1 MKSLAKPV
9 SNAKAIIPD
18 DWTLQ
23 IDLDSAK
30 ALRLTRTR
38 LNFFKARMR
47 AYSRLRGWRLSAKVT
62 RSATRGHYHV
72 TIHSSERLTVPERIA
87 AQALLGSDPNRE
99 IYNFFRHLNGSRF
112 PILFYEKKP

>member
-1 MKSLAKPV
+1 MTKTT
-9 SNAKAIIPD
+9 KAVIPD

-23 IDLDSAK
+23 VDVDSAK
-30 ALRLTRTR
+30 ALAQFRIR

-47 AYSRLRGWRLSAKVT
+47 AYSRLRGWRLNAKVT
-62 RSATRGHYHV
+62 RSATHGHYHV
-72 TIHSSERLTVPERIA
+72 TIHSSERLTVSERIA

-112 PILFYEKKP
+112 PVLFYEARP